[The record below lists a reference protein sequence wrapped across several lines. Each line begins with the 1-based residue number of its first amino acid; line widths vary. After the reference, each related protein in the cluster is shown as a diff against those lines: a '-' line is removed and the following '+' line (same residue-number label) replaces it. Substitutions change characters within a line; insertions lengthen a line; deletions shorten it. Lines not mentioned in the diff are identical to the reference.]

1 MTSAHTPLLEVEDL
15 NVRFDTREGPIS
27 AVSSVEFR
35 VYPGETLAIVGE
47 SGCGKTCCALALL
60 GLVPAPPGHVSAG
73 VIRFRDI
80 DLTGLSEREMR
91 AVRGKRIAMIFQD
104 PLSSLNPLLTVG
116 AQIGEVLKTHF
127 GADRAAG
134 RSKCVEL
141 LRLVG
146 IPDPEQRLDALPHQL
161 SGGMRQRVMIA
172 MCLAGEPELLIADE
186 PTTALDVTVQAQIVD
201 LVRDLRD
208 RRSISI
214 VWITHD
220 LSIVAGLA
228 DRVMVMYAGRIV
240 EEASVE
246 ALFAAPLHPYTAG
259 LLRSVP
265 RIDEEPAD
273 ELAAIGGL
281 PPHPARLS
289 PGCAFE
295 PRCAWATERC
305 RSERPVLIVQVED
318 HRVACWNVAAVRESS
333 SADGAGP

>member
-1 MTSAHTPLLEVEDL
+1 MTTAHAPLLEVEDL
-15 NVRFDTREGPIS
+15 QVRFDTREGPIL
-27 AVSSVEFR
+27 AVSSVDFR

-60 GLVPAPPGHVSAG
+60 GLIPFPPGRVTAG
-73 VIRFRDI
+73 RIRFRDI
-80 DLTGLSEREMR
+80 ELLDLPEREMR

-104 PLSSLNPLLTVG
+104 PLSSLNPLLSVG
-116 AQIGEVLKTHF
+116 AQIAEVLATHF
-127 GADRAAG
+127 GTGRSAG
-134 RSKCVEL
+134 RSKSIEL

-146 IPDPEQRLDALPHQL
+146 IPEPEQRFDALPHQL

-201 LVRDLRD
+201 LVKGLRD
-208 RRSISI
+208 RHSISI

-220 LSIVAGLA
+220 LGVVAGLA

-281 PPHPARLS
+281 PPHPARLP

-295 PRCAWATERC
+295 PRCSWATDRC
-305 RSERPVLIVQVED
+305 RRERPSLADQNEG
-318 HRVACWNVAAVRESS
+318 HRVACWNVAAARESAS
-333 SADGAGP
+333 TGGSDP